1 MKKLLFVL
9 LSVGLAIGASAQKRV
24 VVRGGGGPY
33 VRPRV
38 SVGMG
43 FGYGAFYPYY
53 GFAPWWG
60 WGPSPYA
67 YGYNAR
73 PSRLELAVQ
82 DIKQDY
88 ADRIKSVRLQD
99 DMTGREKR
107 QTIRN
112 LRVERDKAVLQAQKD
127 YYRQRSQS
135 RKNTAP
141 STAPDQEQQNDNN
154 SGKQENNSGD

>member
-24 VVRGGGGPY
+24 VVRGGGGGHY

-43 FGYGAFYPYY
+43 FGYGPFYPYY
-53 GFAPWWG
+53 GYPWWG

-67 YGYNAR
+67 YGYNYR
-73 PSRLELAVQ
+73 PSRLELAIQ
-82 DIKQDY
+82 DIKLDY
-88 ADRIKSVRLQD
+88 ADRIKSVRIQD

-107 QTIRN
+107 AAIRN
-112 LRVERDKAVLQAQKD
+112 LRVERDHAVLQAKKD
-127 YYRQRSQS
+127 YYHQRSQP
-135 RKNTAP
+135 KMNAAP
-141 STAPDQEQQNDNN
+141 GTTPGQEQQNDNN
-154 SGKQENNSGD
+154 NGKQEHNSGD